1 MIIKGLELA
10 RRYYSEVVLPEFMER
25 ASDTIDSMTF
35 GLAGPGSEC
44 YGYDDE
50 ISRDH
55 DWGPR
60 VCIWIPEN
68 LYERHFGI
76 LQNIYEGLDHNFLGF
91 DPVKRLDTRV
101 RRDGILST
109 ARFYSNYLGSDRPPE
124 TLRDWL
130 LMPEEALSLC
140 TNGEVFREGSG
151 NFMVMRKVLLSYF
164 PRDIRLK
171 KIASRCKAAAQH
183 GQYNLWRAFQRKDLL
198 AVQFHKAGFTRE
210 IASLV
215 FLLSRTYRPFGKW
228 IFRGLDNLGSLGPDV
243 KKYLRNFTET
253 HDERNLRSI
262 LEGCVE
268 ELIDELVRQDLTP
281 RMGSFL
287 YDFGVE
293 IERCIE
299 DVSLRKELGS
309 IG

>member
-1 MIIKGLELA
+1 MKGLELA
-10 RRYYSEVVLPEFMER
+10 RRYYSEVVLPAFIER
-25 ASDTIDSMTF
+25 APGKVDSMNF

-68 LYERHFGI
+68 LYKRQSGN
-76 LQNIYEGLDHNFLGF
+76 LQTIYDGLNHGFLGF
-91 DPVKRLDTRV
+91 DPVKRLDNRI
-101 RRDGILST
+101 RKDGILST
-109 ARFYSNYLGSDRPPE
+109 ARFYGNYLGSDRPPE

-140 TNGEVFREGSG
+140 SNGEVFREGSG
-151 NFMVMRKVLLSYF
+151 DFMTMREVLLSYF

-183 GQYNLWRAFQRKDLL
+183 GQYNLWRAFQRNDLL
-198 AVQFHKAGFTRE
+198 AVQFHKAGFTHE
-210 IASLV
+210 AASLV
-215 FLLSRTYRPFGKW
+215 FLLCRIYRPFGKW
-228 IFRGLDNLGSLGPDV
+228 IFRGLDNLGTLGSDV
-243 KKYLRNFTET
+243 KKYLRNMTESN
-253 HDERNLRSI
+253 DEKEIQGI
-262 LEGCVE
+262 LEGCAGV
-268 ELIDELVRQDLTP
+268 LADELVRQDLTP
-281 RMGSFL
+281 RKGSFL
-287 YDFGVE
+287 YDYGVE
-293 IERCIE
+293 IERSIE
-299 DVSLRKELGS
+299 DVSLREELDS